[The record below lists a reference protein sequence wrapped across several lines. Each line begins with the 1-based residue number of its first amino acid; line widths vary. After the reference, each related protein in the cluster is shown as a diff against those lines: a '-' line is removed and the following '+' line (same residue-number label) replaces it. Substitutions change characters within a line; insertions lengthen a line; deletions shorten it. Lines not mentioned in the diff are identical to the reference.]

1 MKEINNNISAVTRMN
16 KPDEVCDFELRYIL
30 GAIQTG
36 FFCGQDLREITR
48 RIQAEPDHNRQNVL
62 KYWNLPVALFNGT
75 FSYKNN
81 GSLKDYSNFTAIDL
95 DGFPNVQEMDNARK
109 DLMQRNY
116 IYSTFTTPSGRGL
129 KAIVIHDNN
138 DPRCHDELY
147 EQLLTLFNI
156 SQKDSSVCDL
166 ARGNYICYDP
176 NIYWNPNCVPF
187 HFVHNPNYVL
197 KPKEYT
203 GASKLGIPKDIGNL
217 RLILSLKHPIG
228 NKSDKSIIN
237 ILNSH
242 WRKQPDRWANGNRAK
257 SVFNLTTQLC
267 CAGVNMDKALYYL
280 VGAYTAVGLDENEI
294 VYQGIRAYQ
303 LNAGKYGS
311 NRFVFDNYG
320 GKASHQKKS

>member
-1 MKEINNNISAVTRMN
+1 MKDINNNISAVTRMN

-36 FFCGQDLREITR
+36 FFGGQDLREITR

-156 SQKDSSVCDL
+156 SQK
-166 ARGNYICYDP
+166 
-176 NIYWNPNCVPF
+176 
-187 HFVHNPNYVL
+187 
-197 KPKEYT
+197 
-203 GASKLGIPKDIGNL
+203 SK
-217 RLILSLKHPIG
+217 
-228 NKSDKSIIN
+228 
-237 ILNSH
+237 
-242 WRKQPDRWANGNRAK
+242 
-257 SVFNLTTQLC
+257 
-267 CAGVNMDKALYYL
+267 
-280 VGAYTAVGLDENEI
+280 
-294 VYQGIRAYQ
+294 
-303 LNAGKYGS
+303 
-311 NRFVFDNYG
+311 
-320 GKASHQKKS
+320 